1 MTTKADIVDVIN
13 EAMREFPDNVVTVS
27 HTWSGGEQSFSA
39 IRSEISID
47 PTWEIDGQ
55 RVAKAYM
62 LTIDRSA
69 IDSRDPEAGDIV
81 RVAKGDEE
89 AEELVVKSTR
99 KDGLDATIRLFC
111 AKEWSA

>member
-1 MTTKADIVDVIN
+1 MVRRVLATAATV
-13 EAMREFPDNVVTVS
+13 FPDTVVNVAHS
-27 HTWSGGEQSFSA
+27 WSGNEQSFSA
-39 IRSEISID
+39 IRAEITVD
-47 PTWEIDGQ
+47 PTWEIDGH

-99 KDGLDATIRLFC
+99 KDGLDATLRLFC